1 MGEYRLNK
9 DNIVLIGFAGTGKT
23 TVSKLLAA
31 RLSGWHVVDTD
42 ALIEAREGKTIP
54 ELFSGQGEAYF
65 RSVEQ
70 QVIADVMQRSQ
81 QIISTGGGAVLHEE
95 NRQWMTQH
103 GWVIALTAS
112 VETIVARVREDTNR
126 PLFHGGVEE
135 RVRKLLQDREHAYDF
150 AHHKIDT
157 TLMTAEEVVEHIL
170 QLRQ

>member
-103 GWVIALTAS
+103 GWVIAL
-112 VETIVARVREDTNR
+112 
-126 PLFHGGVEE
+126 
-135 RVRKLLQDREHAYDF
+135 
-150 AHHKIDT
+150 
-157 TLMTAEEVVEHIL
+157 
-170 QLRQ
+170 